1 MWYLFNKVNI
11 RVLFFENCFILR
23 WKIFFKK
30 IFSCTVISQWRRGI
44 VVITTAQLH
53 SSKPELRFCAGSY
66 PARSVSEIQG
76 GEDLWQW
83 SRLEIRL
90 KAFRWST
97 MPQKQFIII
106 NSSSFA
112 FKAKQQKSTREVI
125 VKVERYDHKAIL
137 LTEKLNFGETLQN
150 HF

>member
-1 MWYLFNKVNI
+1 MATISPLFLVVNLRKTKSQTYVISFNKVNI

-30 IFSCTVISQWRRGI
+30 IFSCTVISQWRRRI

-112 FKAKQQKSTREVI
+112 FKAKQQKV
-125 VKVERYDHKAIL
+125 L
-137 LTEKLNFGETLQN
+137 EKWS
-150 HF
+150 